1 MDLTFSSLFTTT
13 FYSSVLFLCI
23 FFMLKKAN
31 RMRQVGVRTLILC
44 ILLILLKL
52 MFPYEFFFSKNI
64 NLTLLYPK
72 IYQFLHSPL
81 ELFKNKTIQP
91 FNILCFIWG
100 AGIVYNLMIFI
111 IQYVRMSFYVKNL
124 ELIRDQRLYDLLY
137 SIIEKKRLHFHF
149 RFVSSETAVSPYI
162 FGIFRPYIVLS
173 DTMNLDS
180 QNLYYIISHEI
191 AHYYNGDLLLKFIM
205 SLLKIVYWWNP
216 LLYLL
221 QKQLNRLLEINIDSI
236 VTRNWSENQK
246 LNYLSCLIDSAKEKY
261 IVPVPCKDEIILS
274 FQSGNPFTTS
284 QRVTFLL
291 EDLDTPNKFSLPRSA
306 LLLFLSVFLFF
317 IPIFTTFEAWHAAPQ
332 IKEDTFEINSQ
343 NAFYI
348 DNGNG
353 TFDLYIDYNYAK
365 TITEIFDST
374 IPIKKRGSQN
384 EIQ

>member
-1 MDLTFSSLFTTT
+1 
-13 FYSSVLFLCI
+13 
-23 FFMLKKAN
+23 
-31 RMRQVGVRTLILC
+31 MR
-44 ILLILLKL
+44 
-52 MFPYEFFFSKNI
+52 
-64 NLTLLYPK
+64 
-72 IYQFLHSPL
+72 
-81 ELFKNKTIQP
+81 
-91 FNILCFIWG
+91 
-100 AGIVYNLMIFI
+100 
-111 IQYVRMSFYVKNL
+111 
-124 ELIRDQRLYDLLY
+124 
-137 SIIEKKRLHFHF
+137 
-149 RFVSSETAVSPYI
+149 
-162 FGIFRPYIVLS
+162 LS
-173 DTMNLDS
+173 C
-180 QNLYYIISHEI
+180 
-191 AHYYNGDLLLKFIM
+191 
-205 SLLKIVYWWNP
+205 
-216 LLYLL
+216 
-221 QKQLNRLLEINIDSI
+221 I

-317 IPIFTTFEAWHAAPQ
+317 IPVFTTFEAWHAAPQ